1 MTVTTRN
8 QEKSPEISIIEQ
20 AAICGDLAKLTGEQR
35 VAFYN
40 KVCESLGLNPFTQPF
55 SYIVLNGKLT
65 LYAKKDC
72 TEQLRKING
81 ISVVSLEDKMVD
93 DIYVVTAKVSTKDGR
108 TDQATGAVT
117 IGHLKGE
124 MKANAIMKAETKAK
138 RRATL
143 SISGMGW
150 VDESEVDSIPNAKTI
165 NIDPFTGEEKSN
177 EDSKQIEPQKK
188 VTTISESQAD
198 QLNELFD
205 KCSKD
210 SQSKF
215 NEMLQQKK
223 IKSISLIPDILF
235 ESAKKFLVD
244 KSFENLLHINPEVLN
259 AD

>member
-20 AAICGDLAKLTGEQR
+20 VAISGDLSKLTGEQR
-35 VAFYN
+35 VSYYN

-55 SYIVLNGKLT
+55 AYIVLNGKLS

-81 ISVVSLEDKMVD
+81 ISVVSLEDKMID
-93 DIYVVTAKVSTKDGR
+93 DIYIVTAKVKTKDGR
-108 TDQATGAVT
+108 TDESKGAVT

-150 VDESEVDSIPNAKTI
+150 VDESEIDSIPNAKTI
-165 NIDPFTGEEKSN
+165 NIDPSTGEEKQ
-177 EDSKQIEPQKK
+177 EAKQIESHKNDNSITE
-188 VTTISESQAD
+188 VQANE
-198 QLNELFD
+198 LNALFD

-210 SQSKF
+210 DQTKF
-215 NEMLQQKK
+215 NEILEKKK
-223 IKSISLIPDILF
+223 IQSISLIPQFLF
-235 ESAKKFLVD
+235 LSSRKFLMD
-244 KSFENLLHINPEVLN
+244 KYTENLMNVSSEVLN
-259 AD
+259 GTE